1 MFLLLEHINI
11 LKYNQVNYRDFVNHH
26 IYRRIKQGRYSKQD
40 YKKKDGTGRWKY
52 YWLLHWISHNGN
64 NNKWLCHYCPEIF
77 SWQNWNQV
85 KHSQTTNIQNPAL
98 LGEIRIRTTK
108 KTDSR
113 TFNCHPRRKRDSER
127 QLIQKQC
134 LTITIL

>member
-1 MFLLLEHINI
+1 MIMPLLSWNI
-11 LKYNQVNYRDFVNHH
+11 
-26 IYRRIKQGRYSKQD
+26 
-40 YKKKDGTGRWKY
+40 
-52 YWLLHWISHNGN
+52 
-64 NNKWLCHYCPEIF
+64 

-108 KTDSR
+108 RTDSH

-134 LTITIL
+134 LTITIFYVFVNVLDEFFNLIPKNNVVGYRDTTDADITGINITCVYIYTAHNIPYKHGFSNFIGIFSCRQT